1 MYFDNYDFQ
10 VLLKAIPTFL
20 ITTLNILMFL
30 KLQNIWKQRRE
41 FKKTMQAEAIPI
53 IATPVMNHRTLS
65 IKSKD
70 NTSANCNDD
79 VFESNSSSDKCLSYT
94 TRLKVFA
101 NVNRFIVIS
110 FTSVQYLK
118 LSISYTFQ
126 LCLKVPSPRIIS
138 SNPEGQ
144 SQYERNLA
152 NISPARSTTSLSAH
166 RESRVTSTS
175 TFSSSSALY
184 QPCQNKSMTTISHL
198 IVQPSLPGEE
208 PRLTK
213 EHLLRV
219 LR

>member
-53 IATPVMNHRTLS
+53 IATPVMNHKTLS

-101 NVNRFIVIS
+101 NVNRFIVIIC
-110 FTSVQYLK
+110 TILK
-118 LSISYTFQ
+118 IVDFLYISILLKGTLS
-126 LCLKVPSPRIIS
+126 
-138 SNPEGQ
+138 
-144 SQYERNLA
+144 
-152 NISPARSTTSLSAH
+152 
-166 RESRVTSTS
+166 
-175 TFSSSSALY
+175 
-184 QPCQNKSMTTISHL
+184 QNYIFKS
-198 IVQPSLPGEE
+198 
-208 PRLTK
+208 
-213 EHLLRV
+213 
-219 LR
+219 